1 MTGKTTRKLIRSLGA
16 LTFVFTLALFKLAP
30 EAPATQGKDVDYF
43 QGRVKLKGRA
53 ELVEGKARFKKGKLE
68 IYERGRLKKYAPSEI
83 EYFEEVDELA
93 PPSDEA
99 KMKALK
105 TYSKKREIL
114 KEDDAS
120 AWLRLGNWCRKNK
133 LDKEAKEAFEKTV
146 ELDPENPD
154 ARRNLGQVKE
164 KGQWQDAAS
173 VGKARWAKVKQ
184 TKIKDLLKYGE
195 WASRYLIPEGQVALD
210 KVLMKNFRDVKALRA
225 MRRYTDQFRHK
236 TKLRFPLSGR
246 WAASHDKTK
255 HHQKK
260 GYAVYALDLSKVDED
275 GKVYTGR
282 GRKLEDYYT
291 WDAPVYA
298 VADGVVVDARD
309 GFKDIKI
316 GGRPRAEKHNGV
328 SIRHIGGEHSFYVHL
343 KKGSVKVKV
352 GDKVKAG
359 QIIGHV
365 GNSGGSARPHLHF
378 TMAIP
383 SAISIPWWCENYYLV
398 IDGVKVLCKRGQP
411 REGQTIEYDGEGK

>member
-1 MTGKTTRKLIRSLGA
+1 MTRKTILTLSIALLFLCFSLD
-16 LTFVFTLALFKLAP
+16 
-30 EAPATQGKDVDYF
+30 APATQGKDVDYF
-43 QGRVKLKGRA
+43 QARVKFKNRDG
-53 ELVEGKARFKKGKLE
+53 EVEGKARFKKGKFE
-68 IYERGRLKKYAPSEI
+68 IYENGRLKKYAPGDI
-83 EYFEEVDELA
+83 EYFEELDELS

-105 TYSKKREIL
+105 TYSKKRELL
-114 KEDDAS
+114 KEDDGS
-120 AWLRLGNWCRKNK
+120 SWLRLANWCRKNRLK
-133 LDKEAKEAFEKTV
+133 KEALEAYQKTV

-154 ARRNLGQVKE
+154 ARRNLRQVKE
-164 KGQWQDAAS
+164 GGKWQDAVV
-173 VGKARWAKVKQ
+173 VGKARWEKVKK
-184 TKIKDLLKYGE
+184 TKTSALLKFGE
-195 WASRYLIPEGQVALD
+195 WASRYHIPEGQSALD

-225 MRRYTDQFRHK
+225 MRRYTDRFRHK
-236 TKLRFPLSGR
+236 TKLIFPLTGR
-246 WAASHDKTK
+246 WAASHDKSK

-260 GYAVYALDLSKVDED
+260 GYAVYALDLSKVDEN
-275 GKVYTGR
+275 GKVYTGK

-328 SIRHIGGEHSFYVHL
+328 SIRHLGGEHSFYVHL

-359 QIIGHV
+359 QIIGTV

-398 IDGVKVLCKRGQP
+398 IDGVRVLCKRGQP
-411 REGQTIEYDGEGK
+411 REGQTIEYDGKDK